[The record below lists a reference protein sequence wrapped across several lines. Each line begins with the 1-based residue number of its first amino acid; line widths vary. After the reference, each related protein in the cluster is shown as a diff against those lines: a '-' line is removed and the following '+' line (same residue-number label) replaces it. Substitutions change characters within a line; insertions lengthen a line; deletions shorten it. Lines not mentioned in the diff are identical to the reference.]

1 MNRIPAPSPER
12 RRVMGAAA
20 ALAAL
25 QALPPRVA
33 MAQAGWRPSQSVL
46 YTIPAGPGGAL
57 DQSVR
62 MVKAIADRLKLIDR
76 PIVLENKPG
85 GAGRIAL
92 APLDQNPGNP
102 HNLTVIT
109 YSLLTNHVLGEIP
122 GTYSD
127 YTPLHMLFGEY
138 VTLSVRTESPVRD
151 ALDLVERLKR
161 DPASLS
167 LGVATSIGNHIHV
180 GAARPLKAAGV
191 DIRRMTVVPYRS
203 SQDSLTN
210 LLGGHLDV
218 MAATTPNI
226 LTQLQAG
233 KIRTLAV
240 ASKERL
246 QGPLSSIPTWREL
259 GVAADYE
266 SAQGVMTAK
275 GVPPESVAFW
285 DGFFRTVT
293 AEPEWK
299 DFVVSRQWAAR
310 SLGAADTVAEL
321 TRAYAETRNVLQ
333 DLGLAKR

>member
-1 MNRIPAPSPER
+1 MTRSHPPSNGR
-12 RRVMGAAA
+12 RRLVGAAA

-25 QALPPRVA
+25 PAVAPRTAL
-33 MAQAGWRPSQSVL
+33 AQSGWRPTQSVL

-62 MVKAIADRLKLIDR
+62 MVKAISDRLKLLDK
-76 PIVLENKPG
+76 PMVLENKPG
-85 GAGRIAL
+85 GAGRVAL

-102 HNLTVIT
+102 HFLTVIT

-122 GTYSD
+122 GTFTD
-127 YTPLHMLFGEY
+127 YTPLHLLFGEY
-138 VTLSVRTESPVRD
+138 VTVSVRAESPVKD
-151 ALDLVERLKR
+151 ARDLVERLRR
-161 DPASLS
+161 DPAALS

-191 DIRRMTVVPYRS
+191 DIRKMTVVPYRS
-203 SQDSLTN
+203 SQESLTN
-210 LLGGHLDV
+210 LLGGHLDL

-240 ASKERL
+240 ASKQRL

-266 SAQGVMTAK
+266 SAQGVMTSK
-275 GVPPESVAFW
+275 GVPPEAVVFW
-285 DGFFRTVT
+285 DSFFRTVT
-293 AEPEWK
+293 AEQEWK
-299 DFVVSRQWAAR
+299 DFVESRQWAAR

-321 TRAYAETRNVLQ
+321 GRAYADTRAVLQ